1 MSEQGTE
8 DREEQQ
14 PASGEQDEKPAT
26 EENNEDEQKQQEE
39 AVDGENTDK
48 KNESNEGRERGTK
61 RGRPKGTK
69 VGTVNSTAEESKRQ
83 KQFVA
88 EFNRL
93 KDSLEKEA
101 TKIIKPEFQP
111 HTPYIHT
118 SLAPYY
124 NTYTV
129 QYLLDLPPHVRHG
142 YITRKTA
149 IGLVDPEVSH
159 TMDVSLDSVPD
170 SVEIP
175 VTSMTGDLSPRSQA
189 VKNREG
195 STRLPKWPVVKFQKR
210 EDPNKKLNWSDVPK
224 LRESLKTQYSSN
236 AQDRIKRDYQRTQ
249 QDWTRMELEKLR
261 EIHEVNRS
269 HMRITCGT
277 YLGTSKGSRQ
287 AVKSLT
293 KVLE

>member
-48 KNESNEGRERGTK
+48 KNESNE
-61 RGRPKGTK
+61 
-69 VGTVNSTAEESKRQ
+69 VNSTAEESKRQ